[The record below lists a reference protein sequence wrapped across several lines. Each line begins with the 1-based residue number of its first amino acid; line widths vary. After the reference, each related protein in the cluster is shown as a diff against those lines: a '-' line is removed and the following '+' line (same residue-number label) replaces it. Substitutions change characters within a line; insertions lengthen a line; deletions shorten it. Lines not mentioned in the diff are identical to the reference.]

1 MFKVVLFFDTVA
13 EILKCDHSSERYG
26 TFLSRSAV
34 CFSVHINVLSFIFP
48 YLQVVLL
55 LLLLDPIECLLLWI
69 NTQWIPTGLGGQD
82 TILNGQLI
90 RRETLRGPATDLH
103 IISKESVQLE
113 RLTYGDAPV

>member
-1 MFKVVLFFDTVA
+1 MY
-13 EILKCDHSSERYG
+13 S
-26 TFLSRSAV
+26 FL
-34 CFSVHINVLSFIFP
+34 FP

-113 RLTYGDAPV
+113 RLTYGDAPVEDILLPLPTEHVPAEVPGEGSQVAKES